1 MTAQGGAV
9 MAKPILDDVLWKFI
23 EPLLPPP
30 KKRRKRYPGRK
41 PIDNRSALCAILFV
55 LKTGIPWEYL
65 PQELGWG
72 SGMSAWRR
80 LHAWQCQGV
89 WQKIHEALLAH
100 LHEANRIDWSRA
112 VVDSSSVRAM
122 HGGKKRDP
130 IQRIAANPAAN
141 IIWSPMPTASR
152 SRPR

>member
-1 MTAQGGAV
+1 
-9 MAKPILDDVLWKFI
+9 MAKPILDDSLWEII

-30 KKRRKRYPGRK
+30 KKRRKRHPGRK
-41 PIDNRSALCAILFV
+41 PLDNRRVLCAILFV
-55 LKTGIPWEYL
+55 LKTGLPWEHL

-72 SGMSAWRR
+72 SGMTAWRR
-80 LHAWQCQGV
+80 LQLWQTLGI

-100 LHEANRIDWSRA
+100 LQGAGQIDWTRA
-112 VVDSSSVRAM
+112 IVDSTSVRAV

-130 IQRIAANPAAN
+130 IQQIAVNPAAS
-141 IIWSPMPTASR
+141 IIWPRTPTAFP